1 MGRQMQIEPHLSVAE
16 VTEKLKTTTD
26 DRQREKWLVIY
37 NVMVDTRRAE
47 TIALH
52 TATSRW
58 FVYHTVSDY
67 NRLGPASIAEDGR
80 GGRHHAYLT
89 AAEEQAFLEPFVA
102 HAEAGHVVTTRTIHQ
117 AFEER
122 VGQTIHSS
130 TIYDLL
136 HRNNWRNMTP
146 RPQHPHTDP
155 DTQAR

>member
-1 MGRQMQIEPHLSVAE
+1 MGRRMQIAPHLSVEE
-16 VTEKLKTTTD
+16 VTEKLKTTAN

-37 NVMVDTRRAE
+37 NVMVDARPAD

-67 NRLGPASIAEDGR
+67 NRLGPASIEEDGR

-89 AAEEQAFLEPFVA
+89 AAAEQAFLEPFRA
-102 HAEAGHVVTTRTIHQ
+102 QAAAGHVVTTQTIHQ

-122 VGQTIHSS
+122 VGQTVHSS

-136 HRNNWRNMTP
+136 HRNDWRNITP
-146 RPQHPHTDP
+146 RPQHPKTDP
-155 DTQAR
+155 EVQAQ